1 MMRAS
6 SPGKWYLRVSYLGFS
21 IGCAVAWGVIWILL
35 TLLANPTTV
44 HRVGYVFAG
53 WVIGWAT
60 ATIARVV
67 YPAPRST
74 FFSGSQRS

>member
-1 MMRAS
+1 MLAS
-6 SPGKWYLRVSYLGFS
+6 P
-21 IGCAVAWGVIWILL
+21 A
-35 TLLANPTTV
+35 TV

-60 ATIARVV
+60 ATIARLV

-74 FFSGSQRS
+74 LFTGSHGR

>member
-1 MMRAS
+1 MNAS
-6 SPGKWYLRVSYLGFS
+6 GPPKWYFRVSYLGFS
-21 IGCAVAWGVIWILL
+21 IGCAIAWGVIWILL
-35 TLLANPTTV
+35 AVLASPATV

-60 ATIARVV
+60 ATIARLV

-74 FFSGSQRS
+74 LFTGSRGR

>member
-1 MMRAS
+1 MNVSGQR
-6 SPGKWYLRVSYLGFS
+6 KWYLQISYLGFS
-21 IGCAVAWGVIWILL
+21 VGCAIAWGVIWILL
-35 TLLANPTTV
+35 ALLASPVTV
-44 HRVGYVFAG
+44 HRVGYVFAR

-74 FFSGSQRS
+74 LFSGSHSN